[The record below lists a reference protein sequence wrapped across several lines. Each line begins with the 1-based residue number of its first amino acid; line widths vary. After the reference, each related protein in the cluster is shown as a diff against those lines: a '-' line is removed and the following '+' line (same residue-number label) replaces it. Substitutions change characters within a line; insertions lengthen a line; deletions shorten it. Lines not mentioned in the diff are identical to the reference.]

1 MGGRISNTISMS
13 QSAEFARS
21 GRSTEVADWVIL
33 LDLAPESHVL
43 YMRMGRMAAHEDL
56 KGVRVTIDKAEA
68 DRLCGGDGV
77 AALQELLQV
86 GAITRVAVYKSGKA
100 RFQIEVY
107 PPEVR
112 TLMSGYRHEGGLP
125 LVSFG

>member
-1 MGGRISNTISMS
+1 MGGQISNTISMS

-21 GRSTEVADWVIL
+21 GKATEVADWVIL
-33 LDLAPESHVL
+33 MDLAPHSHIL
-43 YMRMGRMAAHEDL
+43 YMRMGQIASHEDQR
-56 KGVRVTIDKAEA
+56 GVRVTLTRQEA
-68 DRLCGGDGV
+68 DRLCGGHGV
-77 AALQELLQV
+77 DALRELLQV

-112 TLMSGYRHEGGLP
+112 ALMGEYRHAGGLP
-125 LVSFG
+125 VVTFG